1 MKFSSVL
8 LPEKKNVI
16 LLDFQTVLKKNN
28 FSCKL
33 FMKIHA
39 KSCTMKEKEARYID
53 FFF

>member
-1 MKFSSVL
+1 MKFSSVQ

-16 LLDFQTVLKKNN
+16 LLDFQTVLKNN

-39 KSCTMKEKEARYID
+39 KACTMKEKEAIYID